1 MGGARAIK
9 SVAEMHRA
17 ADEMR
22 TSGQKIGLVPT
33 MGALHEGHLGLVR
46 QAARASDQVVVSIF
60 VNPIQFGPNEDLDT
74 YPRDLGRDLEQVASA
89 GGQWVYA
96 PSADEMY
103 PDGYATYVS
112 VDRLSEH
119 LCGPRR
125 PGHFRGVATVVTKL
139 FAAAKPH
146 IAIFGRKDAQQA
158 CIIQRLVRDL
168 HLDVEIRLAP
178 TVREPDGLAMSSR
191 NSRLSEVER
200 REATVLYQALQEARS
215 LVQAG
220 ERGADILLEAVRFRV
235 DGQSRARLEY
245 VEAVDAVDLQPV
257 QKVSGRTLLAV
268 AARFG
273 KTRLIDNIV
282 LSPG

>member
-1 MGGARAIK
+1 MAALVLKHFGGFAVLEASTVFLA
-9 SVAEMHRA
+9 SVP
-17 ADEMR
+17 
-22 TSGQKIGLVPT
+22 L
-33 MGALHEGHLGLVR
+33 
-46 QAARASDQVVVSIF
+46 
-60 VNPIQFGPNEDLDT
+60 
-74 YPRDLGRDLEQVASA
+74 
-89 GGQWVYA
+89 
-96 PSADEMY
+96 
-103 PDGYATYVS
+103 
-112 VDRLSEH
+112 
-119 LCGPRR
+119 PRR